1 MIVRAAADSVRDDI
15 RISEYEQAYKIQGMS
30 IKSTITPSVLA
41 DLKKGSYDAY
51 TLLYMRYAS
60 SVKSFL
66 TSMLRSEE
74 DAKEL
79 TQNVFIR
86 LWEKR
91 ESIDPESDIK
101 VFLFQTARF
110 YAYNFFDHLKV
121 KEKYSTWL
129 KQEKGNDYFSTEDV
143 VNYEETALLFE
154 FALDK
159 MPEQRR
165 KVFEMSRKGGKSNDE
180 IAEELSL
187 SKRTVEKHISLAIK
201 DVRAVLD

>member
-1 MIVRAAADSVRDDI
+1 MSVKN
-15 RISEYEQAYKIQGMS
+15 A
-30 IKSTITPSVLA
+30 ITPSVLA
-41 DLKKGSYDAY
+41 DLKNGSYDAY
-51 TLLYMRYAS
+51 TLLYMRYAG

-66 TSMLRSEE
+66 TTLLRSEE
-74 DAKEL
+74 DAKEI

-91 ESIDPESDIK
+91 EAIDPDSDIK

-121 KEKYSTWL
+121 KEKYFSWL
-129 KQEKGNDYFSTEDV
+129 KQEKTNDYFSTEDV
-143 VNYEETALLFE
+143 ISYEETALLFE

-165 KVFEMSRKGGKSNDE
+165 KVFEMSRKAGKSNDE

-201 DVRAVLD
+201 DVRTVLE